1 MYAISETVPV
11 NPAGATTVL
20 SKSQVWQG
28 LVMKAENALPFV
40 PAMESCEIVERYSD
54 GFLREIVL
62 RGDRMRERITFTPE
76 VQVHFQRVS
85 DATFPGWITN
95 LLSESEQGLMLTFT
109 FAIEFPGAA
118 PGSPDEKAKG
128 DAVKA
133 SYLSAI
139 SSTLKRTRELAQQGQ
154 L

>member
-11 NPAGATTVL
+11 NPAGMMPVL

-76 VQVHFQRVS
+76 VQVHFQRIS
-85 DATFPGWITN
+85 DATFPGWISN
-95 LLSESEQGLMLTFT
+95 LLSESGTGPDADLHFCDRVSRCCARLTGRKIKGRCGQSQLFERHSFDVET
-109 FAIEFPGAA
+109 
-118 PGSPDEKAKG
+118 SP
-128 DAVKA
+128 
-133 SYLSAI
+133 
-139 SSTLKRTRELAQQGQ
+139 
-154 L
+154 